1 MNYWYLYDPKDN
13 GRLVYAGTAA
23 EMADFIGRSR
33 HDLYCVFAHSWS
45 KYNIINGTV
54 AHINFD
60 GHRCELVRVKE
71 E

>member
-13 GRLVYAGTAA
+13 GRLVYA
-23 EMADFIGRSR
+23 
-33 HDLYCVFAHSWS
+33 
-45 KYNIINGTV
+45 GTV